1 LLDLATGQET
11 LVALP
16 LSYWLTGS
24 QAKSLA
30 NCVEGVEPTSSRVVA
45 EVTLSFTTSHFVALQ
60 QKFSPGGKSSRAAGR
75 QPRIVSQ
82 TK

>member
-1 LLDLATGQET
+1 
-11 LVALP
+11 
-16 LSYWLTGS
+16 
-24 QAKSLA
+24 
-30 NCVEGVEPTSSRVVA
+30 VEGVEPTSSRVVA